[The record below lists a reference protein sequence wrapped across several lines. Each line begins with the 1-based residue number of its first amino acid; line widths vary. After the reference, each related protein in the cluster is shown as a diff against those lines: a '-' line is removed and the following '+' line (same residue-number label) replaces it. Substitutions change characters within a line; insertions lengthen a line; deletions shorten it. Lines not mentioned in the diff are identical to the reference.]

1 LARARLAIAIALA
14 ALALPAAAE
23 ATIVSTSAAHGIFTL
38 QSNGVLGVLESI
50 DVRADGPTPASWE
63 VAMQRGELFAEPSL
77 VVSGRRFRP
86 GNGST
91 PGTFRISRGKHGVR
105 FDWLQPAGS
114 HSSRLGYR
122 LALFGTAYTDV
133 VDLRVPVWES
143 WPAPVGRLT
152 AALKLPRT
160 PGRRVI
166 VWLEPQS
173 VHAAFSTTGND
184 VRLGMQNVDANQGI
198 TLHAVV
204 PRAVL
209 ASTEG
214 LNVEHKPGLAT
225 VLAERKGRRQSSWPL
240 LVGGVLLIALTA
252 LVVLRTARWRR
263 PPPR

>member
-1 LARARLAIAIALA
+1 MARAPLAIAIALT
-14 ALALPAAAE
+14 ALALPAAA
-23 ATIVSTSAAHGIFTL
+23 AAKIVSTPAAHGIFTL
-38 QSNGVLGVLESI
+38 QSNGVLGVLESV
-50 DVRADGPTPASWE
+50 DVRADALTPATWE

-86 GNGST
+86 GSGST

-105 FDWLQPAGS
+105 FDWLQPPGS
-114 HSSRLGYR
+114 RSARLGYR

-143 WPAPVGRLT
+143 WPVPVGRLT

-160 PGRRVI
+160 PRRRVI

-173 VHAAFSTTGND
+173 VHASFSTVGND
-184 VRLGMQNVDANQGI
+184 VRLAMESADANQDI

-214 LNVEHKPGLAT
+214 LSVEHKAGLAT
-225 VLAERKGRRQSSWPL
+225 VLAERKSRQQSSWPL
-240 LVGGVLLIALTA
+240 LVGGALLIVLTA